1 MIAHFR
7 PIRRQLRR
15 GKRSPFRVL
24 FTKDLKGLGSG
35 ADNRSVSTLAHTMM
49 TAARSADSG
58 LSGPGELDRY
68 PYGEANGAD
77 RVGAPVWDVADQDLG
92 RMGRRAAGSRGRGL
106 HGQLVQQLGQM
117 IVSGDLGADRP
128 LVPEEIGQRFEVSRT
143 VVRESLRVLE
153 AKGLVS
159 ARPNVGTRVR
169 PVSDWNLLDP
179 DIIEWRAFGPQRD
192 DQRRELNELRWTIE
206 PLAARLA
213 AGHGREDVQQRLTDM
228 IEIMGHALGQG
239 DPITFARADAEFH
252 SLLIQLAG
260 NRMLEH
266 LSGIVSAALQVSG
279 GPSRA
284 ATVRTR
290 RPSPTTVGSPTP
302 LPRVT
307 ARARRPP
314 CGSCSPSTPMSN
326 VWSPRPAST
335 DAFHGDSV
343 IGASVQAPGVRCTA
357 RSGCAHRLFLMCR
370 RIAPDPPGPGAIRRH
385 MRGP

>member
-1 MIAHFR
+1 M
-7 PIRRQLRR
+7 
-15 GKRSPFRVL
+15 
-24 FTKDLKGLGSG
+24 
-35 ADNRSVSTLAHTMM
+35 STLAHTMM

-58 LSGPGELDRY
+58 LAGPGDLDRY
-68 PYGEANGAD
+68 PYAEAPAAG
-77 RVGAPVWDVADQDLG
+77 RVGAPVWDGSDPELG
-92 RMGRRAAGSRGRGL
+92 RVGRRAAGSRGRGL

-192 DQRRELNELRWTIE
+192 DQRRELSELRWTIE

-213 AGHGREDVQQRLTDM
+213 AGHGREDVQQRLGDM
-228 IEIMGHALGQG
+228 VEIMGHAMSQG
-239 DPITFARADAEFH
+239 DALTFSRADAEFH

-279 GPSRA
+279 SPVTGCDRPTESSLAHHGRIVDALATGDA
-284 ATVRTR
+284 AAAEAAMRQLLTVHPEVERVV
-290 RPSPTTVGSPTP
+290 PA
-302 LPRVT
+302 PRE
-307 ARARRPP
+307 
-314 CGSCSPSTPMSN
+314 
-326 VWSPRPAST
+326 
-335 DAFHGDSV
+335 H
-343 IGASVQAPGVRCTA
+343 
-357 RSGCAHRLFLMCR
+357 
-370 RIAPDPPGPGAIRRH
+370 
-385 MRGP
+385 

>member
-1 MIAHFR
+1 M
-7 PIRRQLRR
+7 
-15 GKRSPFRVL
+15 
-24 FTKDLKGLGSG
+24 
-35 ADNRSVSTLAHTMM
+35 STFAHTMM

-58 LSGPGELDRY
+58 LAGPGELDRY
-68 PYGEANGAD
+68 PYAEAPMAD
-77 RVGAPVWDVADQDLG
+77 RVAAPAWEGADSDLG
-92 RMGRRAAGSRGRGL
+92 RVGRRAAGSRGRGL

-213 AGHGREDVQQRLTDM
+213 AGHGREDVQQRLVDLV
-228 IEIMGHALGQG
+228 EIMSHALAQG
-239 DPITFARADAEFH
+239 DALTFSRADSEFH
-252 SLLIQLAG
+252 ALLIQVAG

-279 GPSRA
+279 GP
-284 ATVRTR
+284 ATGCE
-290 RPSPTTVGSPTP
+290 RPTE
-302 LPRVT
+302 
-307 ARARRPP
+307 
-314 CGSCSPSTPMSN
+314 
-326 VWSPRPAST
+326 
-335 DAFHGDSV
+335 
-343 IGASVQAPGVRCTA
+343 ASVAQHARIVDGLGSGDGAVAEGAMRQLLVVQPEVERVVPAPRE
-357 RSGCAHRLFLMCR
+357 H
-370 RIAPDPPGPGAIRRH
+370 
-385 MRGP
+385 

>member
-1 MIAHFR
+1 M
-7 PIRRQLRR
+7 
-15 GKRSPFRVL
+15 L
-24 FTKDLKGLGSG
+24 FTKDLKRFGKG
-35 ADNRSVSTLAHTMM
+35 ADKGCVSTLAHTMM
-49 TAARSADSG
+49 TAARAADAG
-58 LSGPGELDRY
+58 LPAPGGLDRY
-68 PYGEANGAD
+68 PYGEGAAAD
-77 RVGAPVWDVADQDLG
+77 RVGAPAWDAGETELG
-92 RMGRRAAGSRGRGL
+92 RASRRSAGNRGRGL

-192 DQRRELNELRWTIE
+192 AQRRELADLRWTIE

-213 AGHGREDVQQRLTDM
+213 AGHSRPDVQQRLADM
-228 IEIMGHALGQG
+228 VEIMGHALAQG
-239 DPITFARADAEFH
+239 DALTFSRADTEFH

-279 GPSRA
+279 APPISCD
-284 ATVRTR
+284 
-290 RPSPTTVGSPTP
+290 RPSEAC
-302 LPRVT
+302 L
-307 ARARRPP
+307 
-314 CGSCSPSTPMSN
+314 
-326 VWSPRPAST
+326 
-335 DAFHGDSV
+335 DHHGR
-343 IGASVQAPGVRCTA
+343 IVQALADDDGAAAEAAMRQLLTVQPDAGVVP
-357 RSGCAHRLFLMCR
+357 
-370 RIAPDPPGPGAIRRH
+370 APREH
-385 MRGP
+385 

>member
-1 MIAHFR
+1 M
-7 PIRRQLRR
+7 
-15 GKRSPFRVL
+15 
-24 FTKDLKGLGSG
+24 
-35 ADNRSVSTLAHTMM
+35 STLAHTMM
-49 TAARSADSG
+49 TAARPSETG
-58 LSGPGELDRY
+58 LAGPGELHRY
-68 PYGEANGAD
+68 PYAESPGAD
-77 RVGAPVWDVADQDLG
+77 RVGPPSWEGADAELG
-92 RMGRRAAGSRGRGL
+92 RVARRAAGSRGRGL

-213 AGHGREDVQQRLTDM
+213 AGHGRDDVQQRLADM
-228 IEIMGHALGQG
+228 VEIMGHALTQG
-239 DPITFARADAEFH
+239 DGLTFSRADAEFH

-279 GPSRA
+279 GPVTGCERPTEA
-284 ATVRTR
+284 AVAQH
-290 RPSPTTVGSPTP
+290 
-302 LPRVT
+302 
-307 ARARRPP
+307 ARIAEAL
-314 CGSCSPSTPMSN
+314 
-326 VWSPRPAST
+326 AS
-335 DAFHGDSV
+335 GDS
-343 IGASVQAPGVRCTA
+343 QAAESAMRQLLTVHPEVERVVP
-357 RSGCAHRLFLMCR
+357 
-370 RIAPDPPGPGAIRRH
+370 APREH
-385 MRGP
+385 

>member
-1 MIAHFR
+1 M
-7 PIRRQLRR
+7 
-15 GKRSPFRVL
+15 
-24 FTKDLKGLGSG
+24 
-35 ADNRSVSTLAHTMM
+35 STLAHTMM

-58 LSGPGELDRY
+58 LAGPGELDRY
-68 PYGEANGAD
+68 PYAEAPMAD
-77 RVGAPVWDVADQDLG
+77 RVAAPAWEGTDTDLG
-92 RMGRRAAGSRGRGL
+92 RVGRRAAGSRGRGL

-213 AGHGREDVQQRLTDM
+213 AGHGREDVQQRLVDLV
-228 IEIMGHALGQG
+228 EIMSHALAQG
-239 DPITFARADAEFH
+239 DALTFSRADAEFH
-252 SLLIQLAG
+252 ALLIQVAG
-260 NRMLEH
+260 NRMLDH

-279 GPSRA
+279 GP
-284 ATVRTR
+284 ATGCE
-290 RPSPTTVGSPTP
+290 RPTE
-302 LPRVT
+302 
-307 ARARRPP
+307 
-314 CGSCSPSTPMSN
+314 
-326 VWSPRPAST
+326 
-335 DAFHGDSV
+335 
-343 IGASVQAPGVRCTA
+343 ASVAQHARIVDGLGSGDGAVAEGAMRQLLTVHPEVERVVPAPRE
-357 RSGCAHRLFLMCR
+357 H
-370 RIAPDPPGPGAIRRH
+370 
-385 MRGP
+385 